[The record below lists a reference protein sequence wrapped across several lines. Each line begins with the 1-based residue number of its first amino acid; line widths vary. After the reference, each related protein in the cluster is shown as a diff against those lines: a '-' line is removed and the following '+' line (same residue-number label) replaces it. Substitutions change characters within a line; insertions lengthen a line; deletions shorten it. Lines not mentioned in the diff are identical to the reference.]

1 MKKIFLF
8 ISFIALTVVSSCS
21 DDITRLNDD
30 TKNPTTTE
38 AAFLFTNAQ
47 KNLVDQMVSSS
58 VNINVFRLFSQY
70 WTETTYPD
78 ESQYDIATRSVPDNH
93 FRVLYRDVLRDLQ
106 ESKMLLQQD
115 LALLPPTATGA
126 IAIVNNKIAIA
137 DILMCYSYSVLVDTF
152 GDVPYSESL
161 DIEGH
166 PLPKYDD
173 AKTIY
178 KALITR
184 LTEDNNKLTSSE
196 ASFGEA
202 DLIYSGDAA
211 KWSKFANS
219 LRLRMAINMAD
230 VDAAYAATEVIAAV
244 NAGVL
249 ASNADNTD
257 LKYETLQPNANPLYA
272 DLVVSGRNDFVP
284 ANTFVDKMNALSD
297 PRRAKYFTEFNG
309 GYSGGIYGTNN
320 NYNNFSHISETL
332 ADPRFAG
339 TIMDYTEVR
348 FLLAEAAARGIAIT
362 GTAEEHYNAAI
373 TASMEDWGVATAN
386 VATYLARTDVSWA
399 TATGNWKQK
408 IGEQAWIALYNRGFE
423 GWTSYRRLDY
433 PVLVAPAEADITQ
446 VPTRYTYPAREET
459 LNGDSVDAAS
469 TAIGGNTLTTKIFWD
484 VFSN

>member
-1 MKKIFLF
+1 MKKILLL
-8 ISFIALTVVSSCS
+8 ISFIALTVSCS
-21 DDITRLNDD
+21 DDITGLNADI
-30 TKNPTTTE
+30 KSPTTTE

-47 KNLVDQMVSSS
+47 KNLVDQMVSTS
-58 VNINVFRLFSQY
+58 VNVNVFRLFSQY

-78 ESQYDIATRSVPDNH
+78 ESQYDVATRSIPDNH
-93 FRVLYRDVLRDLQ
+93 FRALYRDVLRDLQ

-137 DILMCYSYSVLVDTF
+137 DVLMCYSYSVLVDTF

-184 LTEDNNKLTSSE
+184 LTEDNNKLTSGE
-196 ASFGEA
+196 ASFGDA
-202 DLIYSGDAA
+202 DLIYGGDAA
-211 KWSKFANS
+211 KWAKFTNS

-249 ASNADNTD
+249 SSNADNTD
-257 LKYETLQPNANPLYA
+257 LAYLGAQPNANPLYA

-284 ANTFVDKMNALSD
+284 ANTLVDKMNGLND

-309 GYSGGIYGTNN
+309 GFSGGTYGTNN
-320 NYNNFSHISETL
+320 NFANSSHISETL
-332 ADPRFAG
+332 ADPTFAG
-339 TIMDYTEVR
+339 TIMDYAEVR

-362 GTAEEHYNAAI
+362 GTAAEHYAAAI
-373 TASMEDWGVATAN
+373 TASMENWGVDSGDIAN
-386 VATYLARTDVSWA
+386 YLASPSVDYA

-423 GWTSYRRLDY
+423 GWSSYRRLDY
-433 PVLVAPAEADITQ
+433 PVLAAPAESDITQ
-446 VPTRYTYPAREET
+446 VPTRYTYPSREET
-459 LNGDSVDAAS
+459 LNGTNVEAAG

-484 VFSN
+484 VN

>member
-1 MKKIFLF
+1 MKKILLL
-8 ISFIALTVVSSCS
+8 ISFIALTVSCS
-21 DDITRLNDD
+21 DDITGLNADI
-30 TKNPTTTE
+30 KSPTTTE

-47 KNLVDQMVSSS
+47 KNLVDQMVSTS
-58 VNINVFRLFSQY
+58 VNVNVFRLFSQY

-78 ESQYDIATRSVPDNH
+78 ESQYDVATRSIPDNH
-93 FRVLYRDVLRDLQ
+93 FRALYRDVLRDLQ

-137 DILMCYSYSVLVDTF
+137 DVLMCYSYSVLVDTF

-184 LTEDNNKLTSSE
+184 LTEDNNKLTSGE
-196 ASFGEA
+196 ASFGDA
-202 DLIYSGDAA
+202 DLIYGGDAA
-211 KWSKFANS
+211 KWAKFTNS

-249 ASNADNTD
+249 SSNADNTN
-257 LKYETLQPNANPLYA
+257 LNYLGAQPNANPLYA

-284 ANTFVDKMNALSD
+284 ANTLVDKMNGLND

-309 GYSGGIYGTNN
+309 GFSGGTYGTNN
-320 NYNNFSHISETL
+320 NFANSSHISETL
-332 ADPRFAG
+332 ADPTFAG
-339 TIMDYTEVR
+339 TIMDYAEVR

-362 GTAEEHYNAAI
+362 GTAAEHYAAAI
-373 TASMEDWGVATAN
+373 TASMENWGVDSGDIAN
-386 VATYLARTDVSWA
+386 YLASPSVDYA

-423 GWTSYRRLDY
+423 GWSSYRRLDY
-433 PVLVAPAEADITQ
+433 PILAAPAEADITQ
-446 VPTRYTYPAREET
+446 VPTRYTYPSREET
-459 LNGDSVDAAS
+459 LNGTNVEAAG

-484 VFSN
+484 VN

>member
-8 ISFIALTVVSSCS
+8 ISFIALTISSCS
-21 DDITRLNDD
+21 DDITGLNED
-30 TKNPTTTE
+30 TKSPTTTQ

-47 KNLVDQMVSSS
+47 KNLVDQMVSTS
-58 VNINVFRLFSQY
+58 VNVNVFRLFSQY

-78 ESQYDIATRSVPDNH
+78 ESQYDIATRSIPNTH
-93 FRVLYRDVLRDLQ
+93 FTVLYRDVLRDLQ
-106 ESKMLLQQD
+106 ESKKLLEGD

-178 KALITR
+178 KDLISR
-184 LTEDNNKLTSSE
+184 LTADNNKLTAGE
-196 ASFGEA
+196 ASFGDA
-202 DLIYSGDAA
+202 DLIYGGNAA
-211 KWSKFANS
+211 SWKKFANS

-230 VDAAYAATEVIAAV
+230 VDAAYAAQEVIAAV

-257 LKYETLQPNANPLYA
+257 LAYLGAQPNANPMYA

-284 ANTFVDKMNALSD
+284 ANTFVDKMNALAD

-332 ADPRFAG
+332 ADPTFAG
-339 TIMDYTEVR
+339 TIMDYAEVR

-373 TASMEDWGVATAN
+373 TASMENWGVDAAD
-386 VATYLARTDVSWA
+386 VASYLASNDVSWA

-423 GWTSYRRLDY
+423 GWSSYRRLDY
-433 PVLVAPAEADITQ
+433 PVLAAPAEADITE
-446 VPTRYTYPAREET
+446 VPKRYTYPSREET
-459 LNGDSVDAAS
+459 LNGTNVEAAG

-484 VFSN
+484 VN

>member
-8 ISFIALTVVSSCS
+8 ISFIALSVSSCS
-21 DDITRLNDD
+21 DDITSLNDD
-30 TKNPTTTE
+30 TKSPTTTRAE
-38 AAFLFTNAQ
+38 FLFTNAQ
-47 KNLVDQMVSSS
+47 KNLVDQMVSTS
-58 VNINVFRLFSQY
+58 VNVNVFRLFSQY

-78 ESQYDIATRSVPDNH
+78 ESQYDIATRAIPDTH

-106 ESKMLLQQD
+106 EAKKLLD
-115 LALLPPTATGA
+115 AEKAGIPATATTELA
-126 IAIVNNKIAIA
+126 VVNNKIAIV
-137 DILMCYSYSVLVDTF
+137 DILMSYSYSVLVDTF

-178 KALITR
+178 KDLISR
-184 LTEDNNKLTSSE
+184 LTADNNLLT
-196 ASFGEA
+196 AGDDSFGDA
-202 DLIYSGDAA
+202 DLIYGGNAA
-211 KWSKFANS
+211 SWKKFANS

-230 VDAAYAATEVIAAV
+230 VDAAYAAQEVIAAV

-257 LKYETLQPNANPLYA
+257 LAYLGAQPNANPLYA

-332 ADPRFAG
+332 ADPTFAG
-339 TIMDYTEVR
+339 TIMDYAEVR

-373 TASMEDWGVATAN
+373 TASMENWGVDAAD
-386 VATYLARTDVSWA
+386 VATYLDRTDVSWA

-423 GWTSYRRLDY
+423 GWSSYRRLDY
-433 PVLVAPAEADITQ
+433 PILAAPAEADITQ
-446 VPTRYTYPAREET
+446 VPTRYTYPSREET
-459 LNGDSVDAAS
+459 LNGTNVEAAG

-484 VFSN
+484 VN